1 VSHVFKR
8 DKTAVTLP
16 AWSRYRTHLSAV
28 TTLAIILRRT
38 KVILRRMTT
47 VLSSV
52 LGCGFILLGGACHG
66 GKHGHASLRLPGDG
80 SGSFH
85 GHRNGPCDAP
95 TIGAV
100 KSLLSTLPTAAPNG
114 WHSVLASRGGTARE
128 HVLRGCESSLVRVHR
143 TAWKTAS
150 RRTFPGAVSFAGA
163 CVLQATAESPLWAYH
178 THAGWPLYSRG
189 ESGDHGNP
197 LFLIGSGLRN
207 IHPWGRFRLLTGG
220 KRCVHSLGV

>member
-150 RRTFPGAVSFAGA
+150 RRAFLGPYLLLARVSFKLHRKAHFGPIILMR
-163 CVLQATAESPLWAYH
+163 V
-178 THAGWPLYSRG
+178 
-189 ESGDHGNP
+189 
-197 LFLIGSGLRN
+197 
-207 IHPWGRFRLLTGG
+207 GRFI
-220 KRCVHSLGV
+220 HGVKAETTETRFS